1 MKIYFIQ
8 ITLTPKVNSDT
19 YLNNSFFLNCFDIL
33 PFGEKVRRENFFDK
47 VTSISF
53 SFSTIKTYLLFK
65 LCQFPCVILIGK
77 VNMFLVSFDSEVER
91 IFEFVR
97 NASYLRE
104 SSLAV
109 NQIAFDS
116 NQTLKF
122 LRG

>member
-1 MKIYFIQ
+1 
-8 ITLTPKVNSDT
+8 
-19 YLNNSFFLNCFDIL
+19 
-33 PFGEKVRRENFFDK
+33 
-47 VTSISF
+47 
-53 SFSTIKTYLLFK
+53 
-65 LCQFPCVILIGK
+65 
-77 VNMFLVSFDSEVER
+77 MFLVSFDSEVER
-91 IFEFVR
+91 IFEFVS